1 MTAISSKRV
10 VAAWYDLVARRSG
23 PDLQRFD
30 RIVLTAYVRVEL
42 PDRCADR
49 AAGQLFRA
57 ELDRT
62 AALASEAIRRLEAR
76 SGPPEPPNPA
86 NGL

>member
-1 MTAISSKRV
+1 MYIDR
-10 VAAWYDLVARRSG
+10 AWVESRPNPSG
-23 PDLQRFD
+23 GYTLASAVRTSEAL
-30 RIVLTAYVRVEL
+30 VLTAYVRVEL

-76 SGPPEPPNPA
+76 SGPPEPSNPA